1 MRLLQFRLNDYYEET
16 IAEHF
21 LPALINA
28 DYTGLSDPE
37 AAELDAYML
46 TFAAL
51 PDLFITTAHDSEEA
65 SFAVDAVT
73 RLHANCYT
81 VRFYFTNHAHYP
93 QQHALDLN

>member
-1 MRLLQFRLNDYYEET
+1 MHRLNDYYEET
-16 IAEHF
+16 IAAHF
-21 LPALINA
+21 LPALIND

-37 AAELDAYML
+37 AAELDAFLM
-46 TFAAL
+46 TFCAL
-51 PDLFITTAHDSEEA
+51 PDLTISTADDEP

-81 VRFYFTNHAHYP
+81 IRFYFTNYALTP

>member
-1 MRLLQFRLNDYYEET
+1 MHRLNDYYEET
-16 IAEHF
+16 IAAHF
-21 LPALINA
+21 LPAIINA

-37 AAELDAYML
+37 AAELDAFLM
-46 TFAAL
+46 TFSAL
-51 PDLFITTAHDSEEA
+51 PDLTISTADDEP

-73 RLHANCYT
+73 RLHADCYT

>member
-1 MRLLQFRLNDYYEET
+1 MHRLNDYYEET

-21 LPALINA
+21 LPALIND

-37 AAELDAYML
+37 AAELDAFLM
-46 TFAAL
+46 TFCAL
-51 PDLFITTAHDSEEA
+51 PDLTISTADDEP

>member
-1 MRLLQFRLNDYYEET
+1 MHRLNDYYEET

-21 LPALINA
+21 LPALIND

-37 AAELDAYML
+37 AAELDAFLM
-46 TFAAL
+46 TFCAL
-51 PDLFITTAHDSEEA
+51 PDLTISTADDEPG
-65 SFAVDAVT
+65 FAVDAVT

-81 VRFYFTNHAHYP
+81 VRFYFTNYALTP

>member
-1 MRLLQFRLNDYYEET
+1 MHRLNDYYEET

-21 LPALINA
+21 VPAIINA

-37 AAELDAYML
+37 AAELDAFLM
-46 TFAAL
+46 TFCAL
-51 PDLFITTAHDSEEA
+51 PDLTISTADDEP

>member
-1 MRLLQFRLNDYYEET
+1 MHRLNDYYEET

-21 LPALINA
+21 LPALIND

-46 TFAAL
+46 TFSAL
-51 PDLFITTAHDSEEA
+51 PDLTISTADEEP

-73 RLHANCYT
+73 RQHANCYT

>member
-1 MRLLQFRLNDYYEET
+1 MHRLNDYYEET
-16 IAEHF
+16 IAAHF
-21 LPALINA
+21 LPAIINA

-37 AAELDAYML
+37 AAELDAFLM
-46 TFAAL
+46 TFSAL
-51 PDLFITTAHDSEEA
+51 PDLTISTADDEP

-73 RLHANCYT
+73 RLHADCHT

>member
-1 MRLLQFRLNDYYEET
+1 MQRLNDYYEET

-21 LPALINA
+21 LPAIINA

-37 AAELDAYML
+37 AAELDAFLM
-46 TFAAL
+46 TFCAL
-51 PDLFITTAHDSEEA
+51 PDLTISTADDEP
-65 SFAVDAVT
+65 SFTVDAVT
-73 RLHANCYT
+73 KLHADCYT